1 MRHEEI
7 QWSMWFYCSFAHPTI
22 LFRASSMS
30 SFRYATNDNKDEDD
44 TSSTT
49 VVSCTE
55 DYGLWFRMM
64 ARATTIMDTTTTA
77 LTSLSSRR
85 TMTFNNLPFSLLRLR
100 KHSSNVSLTRRDQQQ
115 KQARYTVLISLLQL
129 LSGSSI
135 STAKDL
141 QNNEQGIA
149 TVACL
154 QRPETA
160 TCMDSMNHA
169 VQVLLALEDVTLS
182 RIRTT
187 RGTNSTNTKENEDMS
202 FIVQDTTSR
211 MGAMAMTAVQKYG
224 AEGAHLLALWQ
235 GRKKNKMK

>member
-1 MRHEEI
+1 
-7 QWSMWFYCSFAHPTI
+7 
-22 LFRASSMS
+22 
-30 SFRYATNDNKDEDD
+30 
-44 TSSTT
+44 
-49 VVSCTE
+49 
-55 DYGLWFRMM
+55 
-64 ARATTIMDTTTTA
+64 
-77 LTSLSSRR
+77 
-85 TMTFNNLPFSLLRLR
+85 MTFNNLPFSLLRLR

-115 KQARYTVLISLLQL
+115 KQAHYTVLMSLLQF

-141 QNNEQGIA
+141 RNNEEGIA

-160 TCMDSMNHA
+160 TCLESLNHA

-182 RIRTT
+182 GLRTI
-187 RGTNSTNTKENEDMS
+187 RGTNSTNTKNNEDIS

-235 GRKKNKMK
+235 ERKGKN